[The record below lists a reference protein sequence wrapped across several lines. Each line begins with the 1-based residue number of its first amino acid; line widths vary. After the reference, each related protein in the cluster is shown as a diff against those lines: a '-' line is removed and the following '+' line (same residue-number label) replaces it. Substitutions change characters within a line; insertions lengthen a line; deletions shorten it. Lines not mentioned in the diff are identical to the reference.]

1 LVLDA
6 NFTPLVSEN
15 KINFFPNMNL
25 VEVDNVS
32 KSFYKGFGVNQILKD
47 INLTVKENDFIVL
60 RGENGAGKSTLLN
73 LILGLLRPSSG
84 QIKLMG
90 LAPDNSFSKIYLG
103 VVLQDT
109 QVPRKVK
116 VKELVD
122 LLRSYYPNPLS
133 REEIMNKVNLTYK
146 EDAWATDLSGG
157 QKQRLY
163 FALALAG
170 NPRLLILDEPT
181 RNLDDKGYEE
191 FWKQIKLC
199 RQQGITILM
208 VTNNK
213 SDSDELDTL
222 ATRYITLQKISESS
236 QKSQLVEEFQIA
248 KSEEKL
254 EQVSLL
260 ETVVNKVVNKSEPFN
275 QNILAIIQNQLWF
288 EILQLIRTP
297 VFLLGTLSLVG
308 IVPPLKVAY
317 TGKSAIEP
325 IIYISGIILFTI
337 VIDRLGKRI
346 AVERS
351 EGWLK
356 LLRTTPLP
364 PVAYI
369 VAKIGTALLLCTVS
383 LILIFVLASWQLQI
397 TGDPSSW
404 LVIFICLILGII
416 PFAILGLALGYLIA
430 PRSAD
435 SILSLSLIVVPLT
448 CGAYQISDLK
458 IVQNLMVLSPVYHY
472 RELVFWAAQLN
483 HDNQIFLH
491 LLWLIWSLG
500 VFGLIATWSY
510 QRDRAVQ

>member
-1 LVLDA
+1 
-6 NFTPLVSEN
+6 
-15 KINFFPNMNL
+15 MNL

-60 RGENGAGKSTLLN
+60 RGENGVGKSTLLN
-73 LILGLLRPSSG
+73 LILGLSRPSTG

-90 LAPDNSFSKIYLG
+90 IAPNNSSSKICLG

-109 QVPRKVK
+109 QVPPKVK

-133 REEIMNKVNLTYK
+133 REELMNKVNLKYK

-199 RQQGITILM
+199 RQQGTTILM

-236 QKSQLVEEFQIA
+236 HKSQLLEEFRIA
-248 KSEEKL
+248 KSEQKL
-254 EQVSLL
+254 EPVSLL
-260 ETVVNKVVNKSEPFN
+260 ERVVNKSEPFN

-288 EILQLIRTP
+288 ETLQLIRTP
-297 VFLLGTLSLVG
+297 LFLLATLSLVG
-308 IVPPLKVAY
+308 IIPLLQVIGW
-317 TGKSAIEP
+317 TGNSAIQP
-325 IIYISGIILFTI
+325 IIYISGISLFTI
-337 VIDRLGKRI
+337 VIERLGKRI
-346 AVERS
+346 ALERS

-364 PVAYI
+364 PIAYI
-369 VAKIGTALLLCTVS
+369 IAKIGTSLLLCTIS
-383 LILIFVLASWQLQI
+383 LILIFGLASWQLQI
-397 TGDPSSW
+397 TGDPSFW
-404 LVIFICLILGII
+404 LVIFLCLILGII
-416 PFAILGLALGYLIA
+416 PFAILGLALGYLID

-435 SILSLSLIVVPLT
+435 PILNLSVVIVVPLT
-448 CGAYQISDLK
+448 CGAFPIYESK
-458 IVQNLMVLSPVYHY
+458 IVQNLMVLSPFYHY
-472 RELVFWAAQLN
+472 RELVFWAAKLPS
-483 HDNQIFLH
+483 DNQIFIH
-491 LLWLIWSLG
+491 LLWLIWSWG

-510 QRDRAVQ
+510 QRDQAIQ

>member
-1 LVLDA
+1 
-6 NFTPLVSEN
+6 
-15 KINFFPNMNL
+15 MNL

-32 KSFYKGFGVNQILKD
+32 KSFYKGFGVNQIIKD

-90 LAPDNSFSKIYLG
+90 LAPDNSFSKICLG

-213 SDSDELDTL
+213 SDSDKLDTL
-222 ATRYITLQKISESS
+222 ATRYITLHNICESS
-236 QKSQLVEEFQIA
+236 QKIQLVEEFGIA

-254 EQVSLL
+254 DPVAVPEPVI
-260 ETVVNKVVNKSEPFN
+260 NKSDPVN
-275 QNILAIIQNQLWF
+275 QNILAIIKNQLFF
-288 EILQLIRTP
+288 EILQFIRTP
-297 VFLLGTLSLVG
+297 LFLLATLSLPAFVLLLQF
-308 IVPPLKVAY
+308 IPNITEDFERQA
-317 TGKSAIEP
+317 
-325 IIYISGIILFTI
+325 IIYISGIIFFLI
-337 VIDRLGKRI
+337 VIERIGKRI

-383 LILIFVLASWQLQI
+383 LLLIFVLASWQLEI
-397 TGDPSSW
+397 TGDPSFW

-416 PFAILGLALGYLIA
+416 PFAILGLALGYLIE

-472 RELVFWAAQLN
+472 RELVFWAAKLN

-500 VFGLIATWSY
+500 VFGLIAIWSY

>member
-1 LVLDA
+1 MAFDA
-6 NFTPLVSEN
+6 NFTPLVCEN
-15 KINFFPNMNL
+15 KINYFPNMNL

-32 KSFYKGFGVNQILKD
+32 KSFYKGFGANQILKD

-60 RGENGAGKSTLLN
+60 RGKNGVGKSTLLN
-73 LILGLLRPSSG
+73 LILGLLRPSGG
-84 QIKLMG
+84 QIQLMG
-90 LAPDNSFSKIYLG
+90 LPPDNSFSKIGLG

-133 REEIMNKVNLTYK
+133 REELMNKVNLTYK

-222 ATRYITLQKISESS
+222 ATRYITLEKLSESS
-236 QKSQLVEEFQIA
+236 DKSQLVEEFRMAA

-254 EQVSLL
+254 DAVAAPEPVI
-260 ETVVNKVVNKSEPFN
+260 NKSEPFN
-275 QNILAIIQNQLWF
+275 QNILAIIKNQLFF
-288 EILQLIRTP
+288 EILQFLRTP
-297 VFLLGTLSLVG
+297 VFLLATLSLVAF
-308 IVPPLKVAY
+308 VPLLQFIPDITEDFERQA
-317 TGKSAIEP
+317 
-325 IIYISGIILFTI
+325 IIYISGLILFTI
-337 VIDRLGKRI
+337 VIERIGKRI

-364 PVAYI
+364 PIAYI
-369 VAKIGTALLLCTVS
+369 VAKIGTALLLCTIS
-383 LILIFVLASWQLQI
+383 LLLIFVLATWQLEI
-397 TGDPSSW
+397 TGDASSW

-416 PFAILGLALGYLIA
+416 PFAILGLAMGYLID

-448 CGAYQISDLK
+448 CGQIPISESK
-458 IVQNLMVLSPVYHY
+458 IVQNLMALSPFYHY
-472 RELVFWAAQLN
+472 RELVFWAAKVPPYN
-483 HDNQIFLH
+483 NQIFLH

-500 VFGLIATWSY
+500 VFGLIAIWSY
-510 QRDRAVQ
+510 QRDQEVQ

>member
-1 LVLDA
+1 
-6 NFTPLVSEN
+6 
-15 KINFFPNMNL
+15 MNL
-25 VEVDNVS
+25 VEVENVS
-32 KSFYKGFGVNQILKD
+32 KSFYKWFGTNQILKD

-60 RGENGAGKSTLLN
+60 RGENGVGKSTLIN
-73 LILGLLRPSSG
+73 LILGLLRPSG
-84 QIKLMG
+84 GKIKLMG
-90 LAPDNSFSKIYLG
+90 LPADNSFSKIGLG

-133 REEIMNKVNLTYK
+133 REELMNKVNLTYK

-222 ATRYITLQKISESS
+222 ATRYITLQKLSESS
-236 QKSQLVEEFQIA
+236 HKSQLIEEFRMAA

-254 EQVSLL
+254 DAVATPEP
-260 ETVVNKVVNKSEPFN
+260 VVNKSEPFN

-288 EILQLIRTP
+288 ETLQLIRTP
-297 VFLLGTLSLVG
+297 LFLISILCVVAF
-308 IVPPLKVAY
+308 VPEFQVIGL
-317 TGKSAIEP
+317 TGNSAIQP
-325 IIYISGIILFTI
+325 IIYFVGIILFI
-337 VIDRLGKRI
+337 IAIERLGKRI
-346 AVERS
+346 ALERS

-369 VAKIGTALLLCTVS
+369 IAKIGTFLLLCTIS
-383 LILIFVLASWQLQI
+383 LILIFWLASWQLQI
-397 TGDPSSW
+397 TGDPSSL
-404 LVIFICLILGII
+404 LVIFLCLILGII
-416 PFAILGLALGYLIA
+416 PFAILGLALGYLID
-430 PRSAD
+430 PKSAD
-435 SILSLSLIVVPLT
+435 PILNLSVVIVVPLT
-448 CGAYQISDLK
+448 CGVFPISEAK
-458 IVQNLMVLSPVYHY
+458 IVQDLMALSPFYHY
-472 RELVFWAAQLN
+472 RELVFWAAKLPY
-483 HDNQIFLH
+483 DNQIFLH

-500 VFGLIATWSY
+500 VFGLIAIWSY
-510 QRDRAVQ
+510 QRDRSAQ